1 MTTKHGELTTLWPH
15 NTLNKVASQLT
26 YPDLPITGA
35 AHKKDKITL
44 PKAVAKENNRG
55 SISLVQKAG
64 RVSERAKKRVAIEQP
79 REDGAREGESGEQVG
94 VRVPKRA
101 RVAMKAPRRSGR
113 HV

>member
-1 MTTKHGELTTLWPH
+1 
-15 NTLNKVASQLT
+15 
-26 YPDLPITGA
+26 LPITSA

-55 SISLVQKAG
+55 SISSVQKAR
-64 RVSERAKKRVAIEQP
+64 RVSERAKKKVAIKQP

-101 RVAMKAPRRSGR
+101 RVAIKAPRRSGR
-113 HV
+113 HI